1 MNRFGN
7 IFTLTTF
14 GESHG
19 RAIGGVIDGVPSGFH
34 IRTEAIQSELDRR
47 RPGSTPLGTARREN
61 DQIEILSGI
70 YRDITLGSPIGFIIP
85 NTNAHTADYAEMEH
99 IYRPSHADYTYD
111 AKYGLRDWRGGGRA
125 SARETACRV
134 AAGAVARQILAQATQ
149 IKVAA
154 YTSRIG
160 SVAVSDGLKDTQL
173 RVCLLNL

>member
-99 IYRPSHADYTYD
+99 IYRPDPRTGHSNKSGSLYLAHR
-111 AKYGLRDWRGGGRA
+111 KCRSLRR
-125 SARETACRV
+125 S
-134 AAGAVARQILAQATQ
+134 
-149 IKVAA
+149 
-154 YTSRIG
+154 
-160 SVAVSDGLKDTQL
+160 
-173 RVCLLNL
+173 